1 MSTESESADAMTPEG
16 AARKTID
23 NLLNSKLAPKTI
35 DDVFG
40 AAKRAVSDKAITG
53 RKW

>member
-1 MSTESESADAMTPEG
+1 MSTEAEASDAMTPEG

-23 NLLNSKLAPKTI
+23 NLIGGKLSPRTV
-35 DDVFG
+35 DDVAK
-40 AAKRAVSDKAITG
+40 AAQRAVSDKAITG